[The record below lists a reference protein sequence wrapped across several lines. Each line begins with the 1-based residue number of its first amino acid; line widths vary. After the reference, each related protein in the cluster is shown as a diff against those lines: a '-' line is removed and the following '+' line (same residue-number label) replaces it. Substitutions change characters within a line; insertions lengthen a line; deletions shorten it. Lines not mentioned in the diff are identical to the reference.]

1 MKRVYRGLKER
12 LIELGIVGGGILSIV
27 LVLLIFAFVLKEGL
41 PLLREYPPAKFFF
54 GWEWQ
59 PTLSPPRGPWFGLLP
74 NLWGSV
80 LVTAGAILIA
90 VPLGVSCAIFIAEV
104 AP

>member
-1 MKRVYRGLKER
+1 
-12 LIELGIVGGGILSIV
+12 
-27 LVLLIFAFVLKEGL
+27 VLKEGL

-54 GWEWQ
+54 GREWQ

-104 AP
+104 APKLLRDILKPTVELLATVPSVAVGFVGSVA